1 MKISCVINSVPRTF
15 DADPSMKLRE
25 LLVQAGHVC
34 VRDSDDSE
42 GFCGSDTILMDGKP
56 VYCAGKFHETL
67 GSAAGHGGRRRGA
80 ERLQRACGSPASDL
94 AS

>member
-1 MKISCVINSVPRTF
+1 
-15 DADPSMKLRE
+15 MKLRE

-56 VYCAGKFHETL
+56 VYSNLCIAAEADGSEIVTPDAL
-67 GSAAGHGGRRRGA
+67 GASVPHG
-80 ERLQRACGSPASDL
+80 
-94 AS
+94 